1 MRVINKKKALYNS
14 LMEGISRSLQ
24 NTLNEDNNGMHMDL
38 HDDFTITQDENTA
51 KSFVAYL
58 KAINKKQRLSQED
71 ECKLADIIQHSPNK
85 RQVEAAKNKLVSAN
99 LPFVVS
105 VVNKYKNLNIP
116 KEDLIQYG
124 NIGLMKAAETYDP
137 STPEKMLNSYH
148 MLFGIFVVKL

>member
-14 LMEGISRSLQ
+14 LMEGISSSLR

-85 RQVEAAKNKLVSAN
+85 RQVEAAKINQFLQIFH
-99 LPFVVS
+99 LQF
-105 VVNKYKNLNIP
+105 LL
-116 KEDLIQYG
+116 LIS
-124 NIGLMKAAETYDP
+124 IKIL
-137 STPEKMLNSYH
+137 
-148 MLFGIFVVKL
+148 IFLKKI